1 MYFRVCSLLLA
12 AVFVV
17 TFPFC
22 LTAQVQIPEDPE
34 WSDTSLVNALID
46 SSFEYSFSHPDSA
59 IRFASRAMALARA
72 IEYQTGIANA
82 HRELGYSWG
91 VKGNFEKSLDHYE
104 KGEALYRQTGDTLG
118 LIAQLND
125 IGNTYMN
132 QSEYDEALEYFFESL
147 SLCESVELDRGIS
160 ANLGNIGLSY
170 FELGEDEKAL
180 EFYNRAVDINK
191 RLGNKRSLST
201 NYNNLGLL
209 HGDQGRFDRAIEYH
223 KQALELRRELGYTIE
238 IANSLNNI
246 GRLYMQQEKFDQARS
261 YLNRALAVNGDRDMD
276 LASIIH
282 ENMAKMYRSAG
293 EVDSALAHAQK
304 TLALSQEYG
313 TKLGKKVGYELLTDI
328 HKSIGNVEKAFNY
341 QQKLMAVKDSI
352 LNDEKAKQINE
363 LQAKYE
369 SEKKDKQIALLEK
382 EKEKQALLQNAF
394 LAGLILVGIIGILV
408 YNHQRLKIRKNRAE
422 LKNRQ
427 LKEEKLEQD
436 LEFRNKQL
444 TTHTLHLVQKNKTM
458 KKLKENINEI
468 RSKNENNIR
477 RELQKIE
484 NLVDYSFQLDED
496 WEQFR
501 LYFEEVH
508 SGFFDALKERYPDL
522 TPHEL
527 RLAALARLNLS
538 VKDIAAIMGIT
549 PDSVKTARY
558 RLRKKLGMETEEN
571 LTEFM
576 MEMG

>member
-1 MYFRVCSLLLA
+1 MFPRVCSLLLA
-12 AVFVV
+12 AVFLIAC
-17 TFPFC
+17 PSR
-22 LTAQVQIPEDPE
+22 LIAQVQIPDDPD
-34 WSDTSLVNALID
+34 WSDTSLVHALID

-59 IRFASRAMALARA
+59 IRFAGKAIELARA
-72 IEYQTGIANA
+72 IDYQSGIAGA

-91 VKGNFEKSLDHYE
+91 VKGNFEKSLNHYE
-104 KGEALYRQTGDTLG
+104 QGEAIYRQTGDTLG

-125 IGNTYMN
+125 IGNTYMS
-132 QSEYDEALEYFFESL
+132 QSEYDKALEYFFESL
-147 SLCESVELDRGIS
+147 TLCESVELDRGIS
-160 ANLGNIGLSY
+160 VNLGNIGLSY

-180 EFYNRAVDINK
+180 EFYRRAVKINK
-191 RLGNKRSLST
+191 RLDRKRSLST

-209 HGDQGRFDRAIEYH
+209 HGDQGRFGRAIKYH

-246 GRLYMQQEKFDQARS
+246 GRLYMQQEKYEQAQE
-261 YLNRALAVNGDRDMD
+261 YLNRALAVNGGRDMN

-304 TLALSQEYG
+304 TLALSREYG

-328 HKSIGNVEKAFNY
+328 HRSIGNFEMAFNY
-341 QQKLMAVKDSI
+341 QQQLMAVKDSI
-352 LNDEKAKQINE
+352 LNEEKAKQINE

-369 SEKKDKQIALLEK
+369 AEKKDKQIALLEK

-394 LAGLILVGIIGILV
+394 LAGLILIGIIGVLV
-408 YNHQRLKIRKNRAE
+408 YNRQRLKIREKQAE
-422 LKNRQ
+422 LKNRR

-458 KKLKENINEI
+458 KELKENISEI
-468 RSKNENNIR
+468 RSRKGNNIR
-477 RELQKIE
+477 GELQKIE

-496 WEQFR
+496 WKQFR

-508 SGFFDALKERYPDL
+508 SGFFDALKEQYPDL

-527 RLAALARLNLS
+527 HLAALARLNLS

-576 MEMG
+576 MEVG